1 MASLLPTIKNQRIT
15 TLMSL
20 TRQKNPVSALVYTV
34 LVSLYLLPVSAQAF
48 DITPFTG
55 YRFGGEFEDI
65 NTGSELKLSEEQTY
79 GVVLDWQ
86 RKEGEFV
93 EFYYS
98 RQPSSLLASGTITPG
113 ALFDIDVEYYHLG
126 GKYRMK
132 SNPSAFYLGS
142 FGLTRFDAEV
152 DGAGPET
159 KFSLGLGVG
168 IETATDKRVG
178 FRLEGRAFG
187 TFIDSSGGIF
197 CGGGGCIIATE
208 SQMLWQFEV
217 NAGITFR
224 F

>member
-20 TRQKNPVSALVYTV
+20 TRQKTPVFALVYTV
-34 LVSLYLLPVSAQAF
+34 LVSLYLLPVSAQAYG
-48 DITPFTG
+48 ITPFIG

-65 NTGSELKLSEEQTY
+65 NTGTTLKLSEEQSY
-79 GVVLDWQ
+79 GIIFD
-86 RKEGEFV
+86 REMASGDIM

-98 RQPSSLLASGTITPG
+98 RQPSSLLASGPVTPG
-113 ALFDIDVEYYHLG
+113 ALIDIDVEYFHLG
-126 GKYRMK
+126 GKYPMK
-132 SNPSAFYLGS
+132 SNVGAFYLGS
-142 FGLTRFDAEV
+142 VGLTRFSPGV
-152 DGAGPET
+152 DNLGPET

-168 IETATDKRVG
+168 METSADKRVG

-197 CGGGGCIIATE
+197 CSGGCIVVTE
-208 SQMLWQFEV
+208 SQVLWQFEI

>member
-1 MASLLPTIKNQRIT
+1 MSEDMFLP
-15 TLMSL
+15 
-20 TRQKNPVSALVYTV
+20 NPKIQFLALVLTALV
-34 LVSLYLLPVSAQAF
+34 LLGPQPVSAQGF
-48 DITPFTG
+48 SVTPFTG

-65 NTGSELKLSEEQTY
+65 NTGTELKLSEEQTY
-79 GVVLDWQ
+79 GIVLDWQ

-98 RQPSSLLASGTITPG
+98 RQPSSLVATGMAPG

-126 GKYRMK
+126 GKYAMK

-142 FGLTRFDAEV
+142 VGLTHFSPEV
-152 DGAGPET
+152 GGLGSET

-168 IETATDKRVG
+168 IETAPDKRFG
-178 FRLEGRAFG
+178 FRLEGRGFG

-197 CGGGGCIIATE
+197 CGNGGCIIVTE

>member
-1 MASLLPTIKNQRIT
+1 MPEDIFLRYPKNSF
-15 TLMSL
+15 L
-20 TRQKNPVSALVYTV
+20 ALVLIALV
-34 LVSLYLLPVSAQAF
+34 LLCLQPASAQGF
-48 DITPFTG
+48 GITAFTG

-65 NTGSELKLSEEQTY
+65 NTGSELRLSEEQAY
-79 GVVLDWQ
+79 GIALDWQ
-86 RKEGEFV
+86 MADGDLL

-98 RQPSSLLASGTITPG
+98 RQPSSLLASGPITPG

-132 SNPSAFYLGS
+132 SNPGAFYLGS
-142 FGLTRFDAEV
+142 VGLTRFSPGIDSL
-152 DGAGPET
+152 GAET

-168 IETATDKRVG
+168 IETASDKRFG
-178 FRLEGRAFG
+178 FRLEGRGFG

-197 CGGGGCIIATE
+197 CGGGGCVVVTE
-208 SQMLWQFEV
+208 SQLLWQFEV

>member
-1 MASLLPTIKNQRIT
+1 MPEYMFLTHPKNSF
-15 TLMSL
+15 LVLVL
-20 TRQKNPVSALVYTV
+20 TALV
-34 LVSLYLLPVSAQAF
+34 LLCLQPASAQGF
-48 DITPFTG
+48 SITPFTG
-55 YRFGGEFEDI
+55 YRFGGEFEDTF
-65 NTGSELKLSEEQTY
+65 TGTELKLSEEQTY
-79 GVVLDWQ
+79 GIVLDRQ
-86 RKEGEFV
+86 MADGERL

-98 RQPSSLLASGTITPG
+98 RQPSSLLASGPITQG

-132 SNPSAFYLGS
+132 SNPGAFYLGS
-142 FGLTRFDAEV
+142 VGLTHFSPGI
-152 DGAGPET
+152 DGLGAET

-168 IETATDKRVG
+168 IETASDKRLG

-197 CGGGGCIIATE
+197 CGGGGCIVVSE

>member
-1 MASLLPTIKNQRIT
+1 MPEDMFLSYPKTPFL
-15 TLMSL
+15 
-20 TRQKNPVSALVYTV
+20 ALVFTALV
-34 LVSLYLLPVSAQAF
+34 LLCLQPASAQGF
-48 DITPFTG
+48 GITPFTG

-65 NTGSELKLSEEQTY
+65 NTGTELKLSEEQTY
-79 GVVLDWQ
+79 GIVLDWQ

-98 RQPSSLLASGTITPG
+98 RQPSSLLASGPVTPG
-113 ALFDIDVEYYHLG
+113 ALIDIDVEYYHLG

-142 FGLTRFDAEV
+142 VGLTRFNPEK
-152 DGAGPET
+152 DGAGAET
-159 KFSLGLGVG
+159 KFSLGLGIG
-168 IETATDKRVG
+168 METAADKRIG
-178 FRLEGRAFG
+178 FRLEGRGFG

-197 CGGGGCIIATE
+197 CGGGGCIVVTE
-208 SQMLWQFEV
+208 SQMLWQFEI